1 MCQMVEPNLLQI
13 MQTYQRSFADKVY
26 QEENDD
32 VDLLM
37 DAFGLSSE
45 TKRENR
51 QYWGRELGMCWQLM
65 VDNVMKVYGRDY
77 QPALRIG
84 ADEPCDMIIS
94 RYAIDTKYRLGS
106 GDSGTLKKLRQ
117 YGSLLTEMGYEPVC
131 LLAREDSLNQALAAL
146 QTGGWKVFSGQD
158 AFDFIRYQTGYDL
171 KAYLKAQKGKFL
183 VNRPG

>member
-1 MCQMVEPNLLQI
+1 MVEPSLLQI

-45 TKRENR
+45 IKRENR

-65 VDNVMKVYGRDY
+65 VDNVLKAYGRNY
-77 QPALRIG
+77 APALRIG
-84 ADEPCDMIIS
+84 NDEPCDMIIDS
-94 RYAIDTKYRLGS
+94 YAIDTKYRLGS

-117 YGSLLTEMGYEPVC
+117 YGSLLIDMGYQPVC
-131 LLAREDSLNQALAAL
+131 LLARNDNLAPAIAAMQA
-146 QTGGWKVFSGQD
+146 GGWKMLSGD
-158 AFDFIRYQTGYDL
+158 ESFEFIKYETGYDL
-171 KAYLKAQKGKFL
+171 KQYLIQQKGRFI
-183 VNRPG
+183 VDRTEY